1 MNIVMVLTTI
11 LVLNITI
18 FPYAEFSRTMMAMH
32 TQCPEVK
39 QYVLLIICSMIR
51 MSNFGIVYICMVSLL
66 MYFTICMIF
75 IDLSRCEQSMLIVFS
90 LKQVFKISSL
100 RSVQSYPRDE
110 ITEQQILGFHPMAEN
125 SKINNYLK
133 KGFCLASAMGR

>member
-39 QYVLLIICSMIR
+39 QYVLHIICSMIR

-66 MYFTICMIF
+66 MYLYDIYWPVSLWTINVDCF
-75 IDLSRCEQSMLIVFS
+75 QLETS
-90 LKQVFKISSL
+90 
-100 RSVQSYPRDE
+100 
-110 ITEQQILGFHPMAEN
+110 G
-125 SKINNYLK
+125 
-133 KGFCLASAMGR
+133 